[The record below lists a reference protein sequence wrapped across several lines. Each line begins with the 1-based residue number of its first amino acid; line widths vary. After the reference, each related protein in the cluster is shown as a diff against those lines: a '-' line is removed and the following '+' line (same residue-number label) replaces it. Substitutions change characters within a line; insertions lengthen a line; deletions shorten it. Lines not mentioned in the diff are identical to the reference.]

1 MLFYARGSESGEL
14 SQQDVR
20 EALCG
25 VFDSLGVRRRVL
37 AIPPDITRLNSL
49 GGEITAIANDYYGDA
64 LTDILPALGTH
75 SAMTKPQ
82 LDVMFPGVPQGKFR
96 VHDWRG
102 GIEDVGEVP
111 ASYIREVSEGRVD
124 YSIKAQ
130 VNRMLLDPGFDLI
143 LSIGQVVPH
152 EVVGMANHAK
162 NIFVG
167 VGGVDF
173 INKSH
178 FLGASYGMERLMGR
192 AGGPVRAAMEYAR
205 TRFIGQL
212 PIIYI
217 LTVRAAENGRMVTK
231 GLFVGDDFECFEKAV
246 ALSQKVNFVQLDREM
261 HKCVVYLDPEE
272 FKSTWLGNKAVY
284 RTRMALAD
292 DADLLIL
299 APGLKE
305 GGEDAAMDALIRKF
319 GYRGTPHTLEAVG
332 NDAELKANL
341 GAAAHLIHGS
351 SEGRFNITYA
361 PGGGLTRE
369 DIEGVGFG
377 YAELQPL
384 LERYN
389 PEILRDG
396 WNTLPDGEEIFYIS
410 NPALGL
416 WAYKERF
423 KREE

>member
-1 MLFYARGSESGEL
+1 MIFYARGSESEVL
-14 SQQDVR
+14 SQQDVC
-20 EALCG
+20 EALRG
-25 VFDSLGVRRRVL
+25 VFDSLGCKRRVL

-49 GGEITAIANDYYGDA
+49 GGEITAFANDYYGEA

-75 SAMTKPQ
+75 SPMTEAQ
-82 LDVMFPGVPQGKFR
+82 MDTMFPGVPHGKFR

-102 GIEDVGEVP
+102 GIQDVGEVP
-111 ASYIREVSEGRVD
+111 AEYIREVSQGRVD
-124 YSIKAQ
+124 YPIRAQ
-130 VNRMLLDPGFDLI
+130 VNRMLLEPGFDLI

-178 FLGASYGMERLMGR
+178 YLGASYGMERIMGR
-192 AGGPVRAAMEYAR
+192 AGGPVRAALEYAR

-217 LTVRAAENGRMVTK
+217 LTVRASENGRMVTK
-231 GLFVGDDFECFEKAV
+231 GLFVGDDFECFERAV
-246 ALSQKVNFVQLDREM
+246 ELSRKVNFVQLDREI
-261 HKCVVYLDPEE
+261 HKCVVYLDPAE
-272 FKSTWLGNKAVY
+272 FKSTWLGNKAIY

-292 DADLLIL
+292 NAELLIL
-299 APGLKE
+299 APGLCE
-305 GGEDAAMDALIRKF
+305 FGEDAAMDALIRRF
-319 GYRGTPHTLEAVG
+319 GYRGTPHTLAEVASEA
-332 NDAELKANL
+332 DLRANL

-351 SEGRFNITYA
+351 SEGRFGITYA

-377 YAELQPL
+377 YADLQTM
-384 LERYN
+384 LERYD
-389 PEILRDG
+389 PAKLRDG
-396 WNTLPDGEEIFYIS
+396 WNTLPGGEEIFYIS

-416 WAYKERF
+416 WAYRDRF
-423 KREE
+423 KD

>member
-1 MLFYARGSESGEL
+1 MIFYARGSESEVL
-14 SQQDVR
+14 SQQDVC
-20 EALCG
+20 EALRG
-25 VFDSLGVRRRVL
+25 VFDSLGCKRRVL

-49 GGEITAIANDYYGDA
+49 GGEITAFANDYYGDA

-75 SAMTKPQ
+75 SPMTEAQ
-82 LDVMFPGVPQGKFR
+82 MDTMFPGVPHGKFR

-102 GIEDVGEVP
+102 GIQDVGEVP
-111 ASYIREVSEGRVD
+111 AEYIREVSQGRVD
-124 YSIKAQ
+124 YPIRAQ
-130 VNRMLLDPGFDLI
+130 VNRMLLEPGFDLI

-178 FLGASYGMERLMGR
+178 YLGASYGMERIMGR
-192 AGGPVRAAMEYAR
+192 AGGPVRAALEYAR

-217 LTVRAAENGRMVTK
+217 LTVRASENGRMVTK
-231 GLFVGDDFECFEKAV
+231 GLFVGDDFECFERAV
-246 ALSQKVNFVQLDREM
+246 ELSRKVNFVQLDREI
-261 HKCVVYLDPEE
+261 HKCVVYLDPAE
-272 FKSTWLGNKAVY
+272 FKSTWLGNKAIY

-292 DADLLIL
+292 NAELLIL
-299 APGLKE
+299 APGLCE
-305 GGEDAAMDALIRKF
+305 FGEDAAMDALIRRF
-319 GYRGTPHTLEAVG
+319 GYRGTPHTLAAVASEA
-332 NDAELKANL
+332 DLRANL

-351 SEGRFNITYA
+351 SEGRFGITYA

-377 YAELQPL
+377 YADLQTM
-384 LERYN
+384 LERYD
-389 PEILRDG
+389 PAKLRDG
-396 WNTLPDGEEIFYIS
+396 WNTLPGGEEIFYIS

-416 WAYKERF
+416 WAYRDRF
-423 KREE
+423 KD

>member
-1 MLFYARGSESGEL
+1 MLFYARGSETEVL
-14 SQQDVR
+14 SQEDVR

-25 VFDSLGVRRRVL
+25 VFETLGSKRRVL
-37 AIPPDITRLNSL
+37 AVPPDFTRFNSL
-49 GGEITAIANDYYGDA
+49 GGEITAIANDYYGDT

-75 SAMTKPQ
+75 SPMTEPQ
-82 LDVMFPGVPQGKFR
+82 MDAMFPGVPRGKFR

-111 ASYIREVSEGRVD
+111 ADYIREVSEGKVE

-130 VNRMLLDPGFDLI
+130 VNRLLLDPGFDLI

-178 FLGASYGMERLMGR
+178 YLGASYGMERLMGR
-192 AGGPVRAAMEYAR
+192 AGGPVRAALEYAR

-217 LTVRAAENGRMVTK
+217 LTVRASENGRMVTK

-246 ALSQKVNFVQLDREM
+246 SLSRKVNFVQLDREIQ
-261 HKCVVYLDPEE
+261 KCVVYLDPAE
-272 FKSTWLGNKAVY
+272 FKSTWLGNKAIY

-292 DADLLIL
+292 DAQLLIL
-299 APGLKE
+299 APALCE
-305 GGEDAAMDALIRKF
+305 FGEDAAMDALIRRF
-319 GYRGTPHTLEAVG
+319 GYRGTPHTLAAVASEA
-332 NDAELKANL
+332 DLRSNL

-361 PGGGLTRE
+361 PGHLTKE
-369 DIEGVGFG
+369 EIESVGFN
-377 YAELQPL
+377 YAELAPL
-384 LERYN
+384 LERYR
-389 PEILRDG
+389 PGELRDG
-396 WNTLPDGEEIFYIS
+396 WNTMPDGEEIYFIS

-423 KREE
+423 KD